1 MISSYPT
8 DTFNPTLCIRITD
21 GDQYNLTLKEC
32 LEKLV
37 ICDDC
42 SIIFRKNL
50 YTFEAKHGNRFE
62 MLECNLYNLLN
73 SEFIVDP
80 PQEYWDWFHVK
91 TKEKEEE
98 EQEEEEEEEATCTD
112 CNETKTED
120 WSWNTTP
127 VKNAPVC
134 GDCLN
139 KI

>member
-8 DTFNPTLCIRITD
+8 DTFNPTLCIGITD

-37 ICDDC
+37 ICDSC
-42 SIIFRKNL
+42 IIFRKDL
-50 YTFEAKHGNRFE
+50 DKFTAKHGYDFE

-73 SEFIVDP
+73 AEFIADP

-98 EQEEEEEEEATCTD
+98 DDINSAYIGKPYYNEEGQLRLMGHD
-112 CNETKTED
+112 
-120 WSWNTTP
+120 
-127 VKNAPVC
+127 
-134 GDCLN
+134 
-139 KI
+139 